1 MIRGQ
6 NRKFELIAAKAD
18 LELLPALAGAELKRR
33 RLIQE
38 LSEVLIEYQQL
49 ELEIDRRR
57 IVIPWLTSTREH

>member
-1 MIRGQ
+1 MTRGQ

-18 LELLPALAGAELKRR
+18 LELLI
-33 RLIQE
+33 IQE